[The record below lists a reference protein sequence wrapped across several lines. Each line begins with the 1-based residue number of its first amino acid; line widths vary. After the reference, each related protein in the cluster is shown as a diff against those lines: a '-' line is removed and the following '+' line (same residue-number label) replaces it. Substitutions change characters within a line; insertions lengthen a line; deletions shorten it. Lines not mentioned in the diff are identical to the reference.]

1 MADKKITK
9 KERFMALYSLVE
21 NSSASDKNELL
32 GFIDHEVELLEKK
45 ASSKGQTKNQ
55 KENDI
60 IKGKM
65 LEDFATFDKPI
76 TVTEYGAFV
85 NYEYTIQK
93 ITALFTQLVADGKLV
108 KTIDKKKSYFSLA
121 E

>member
-9 KERFMALYSLVE
+9 KERFAQLYAIVE
-21 NSSASDKNELL
+21 KSSATDKNELL

-45 ASSKGQTKNQ
+45 TSSKGQTKNQ
-55 KENDI
+55 RENEE
-60 IKGKM
+60 IKAKM
-65 LEDFATFDKPI
+65 LEDFTTFDKPI
-76 TVTEYGAFV
+76 TVTEYEKFV
-85 NYEYTIQK
+85 DHTYTMQK
-93 ITALFTQLVADGKLV
+93 ITALFTQLVADGKLI